1 MTDKTLSQ
9 LRILLVEDQVE
20 SRTLLKGMLG
30 ELGITQ
36 IYEAGDGKKGLQFLD
51 SAFDFIDIILC
62 DWNMPSMS
70 GIEFL
75 RQVRSTGAD
84 IPFMMIT
91 GRSDHNS
98 VIEAKSFGV
107 NGFIRKPYS
116 PTQIEAKLRVLAQKV
131 NASVNQA

>member
-9 LRILLVEDQVE
+9 LRILLVEDQAE

-75 RQVRSTGAD
+75 RQVRSTGAE

-98 VIEAKSFGV
+98 VIEAKNFGV
-107 NGFIRKPYS
+107 DGFIRKPYS
-116 PTQIEAKLRVLAQKV
+116 PTQIEAKLRVLAQRVK
-131 NASVNQA
+131 AAC

>member
-1 MTDKTLSQ
+1 MEIRVMEKKLAD
-9 LRILLVEDQVE
+9 LRVLLVEDQAE
-20 SRTLLKGMLG
+20 SRALLKGMLG

-36 IYEAGDGKKGLQFLD
+36 IYEAGDGKKGLQFVD

-62 DWNMPSMS
+62 DWNMPSMT

-98 VIEAKSFGV
+98 VIEAKNFGV
-107 NGFIRKPYS
+107 SGFIRKPYS
-116 PTQIEAKLRVLAQKV
+116 PTQIEAKLRVIVSRMKA
-131 NASVNQA
+131 A